1 MILGY
6 SQAVVLLAGK
16 EDTCP
21 TNYWA
26 VVQLLSG
33 FVAAISRVAAEKSL
47 DAIEEELSKETLGD
61 F

>member
-1 MILGY
+1 M
-6 SQAVVLLAGK
+6 LLVGK

-21 TNYWA
+21 TNYCA

-47 DAIEEELSKETLGD
+47 DAIEEELSKEPLGD